1 MHFSSC
7 VGVPLTK
14 QALCSDTLDE
24 HLDSKS
30 EFPTNVLQSKNYP
43 NTFHKCTSRVLKQLG
58 YVDRKKT
65 TSQKTPV
72 NWDNIAREGAAN
84 VRKFFKDNKV
94 EVVLAGDEFFQQ
106 HHGEHSKVLV
116 PRGTKRVGAAT
127 KLGNTKEGCTVMVT
141 MVLEGSRLLMPTI
154 VFNGNYLFYI
164 ALLLFITN
172 YIILRCVWRNSY
184 ETMEHLQRGSITIH
198 RKPLCD

>member
-1 MHFSSC
+1 
-7 VGVPLTK
+7 
-14 QALCSDTLDE
+14 
-24 HLDSKS
+24 
-30 EFPTNVLQSKNYP
+30 
-43 NTFHKCTSRVLKQLG
+43 VLKQLG
-58 YVDRKKT
+58 HVDRKKT
-65 TSQKTPV
+65 TSQKIPV

-106 HHGEHSKVLV
+106 CHGEHSKVLV

-141 MVLEGSRLLMPTI
+141 MVLEGSRLLTPTI
-154 VFNGNYLFYI
+154 TFNGDYLFCI
-164 ALLLFITN
+164 TLLLFATN

-184 ETMEHLQRGSITIH
+184 ETMEHLQRGSSTIY
-198 RKPLCD
+198 REPLDD